1 MNVSTILFLYL
12 YFYFSFYHLYI
23 YIAAICCSGLL
34 RDISGAWICGFAMKI
49 GRASAIVAEIWGVF
63 EGLKLAREKG
73 YRYVEV

>member
-1 MNVSTILFLYL
+1 MISWRPPFQSWVALNTDGPVRWNDGL
-12 YFYFSFYHLYI
+12 
-23 YIAAICCSGLL
+23 AGCGGLL
-34 RDISGAWICGFAMKI
+34 RDSSGAWICGFAMKI